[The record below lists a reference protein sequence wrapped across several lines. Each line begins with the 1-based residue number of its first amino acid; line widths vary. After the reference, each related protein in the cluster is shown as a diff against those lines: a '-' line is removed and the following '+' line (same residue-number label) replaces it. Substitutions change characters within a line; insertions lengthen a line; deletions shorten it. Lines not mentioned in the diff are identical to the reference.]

1 MMTLLVLVI
10 IFAIFA
16 LNFFSKKQNATSNI
30 GESFSLIDQNGNMFF
45 SKNTKKKKL
54 IYFGYTYCPDIC
66 PFDLMR
72 NAQVVELLKNE
83 NIKIKPIF
91 ITLDPKRDT
100 LETLKEYTD
109 FHHND
114 MVGLTGSE
122 NDIQKIKDIFMVY
135 SQMPNDLSGDYI
147 LNHSTFTYFVL
158 PEIGLTTYFTRKDK
172 VKKISDTVKCIL
184 KNINS

>member
-66 PFDLMR
+66 PMDVLKISKLFDDNPNLYK
-72 NAQVVELLKNE
+72 ELL
-83 NIKIKPIF
+83 PIF
-91 ITLDPKRDT
+91 ISIDPERDRP
-100 LETLKEYTD
+100 ETLKD
-109 FHHND
+109 FIQNFNSAFIA
-114 MVGLTGSE
+114 LTGSNDQINQIIKDYRIYVKLNKKNNSDQSYLVDHSSLIFLMDE
-122 NDIQKIKDIFMVY
+122 NDNFITFFRTGDLFM
-135 SQMPNDLSGDYI
+135 
-147 LNHSTFTYFVL
+147 
-158 PEIGLTTYFTRKDK
+158 
-172 VKKISDTVKCIL
+172 KKIDPFLKKIL
-184 KNINS
+184 